1 MTLSPGYE
9 SNHSSNLVCN
19 NYLAQEFDVK
29 NLGQKYFL
37 GIEVAHSS
45 KGIFISQQKYITD
58 LLAETGKSKL
68 SMANEE
74 ISINCE
80 MYQHLIGRLLYLT
93 HTQLDISY
101 AMSILNQFMHQLKE
115 CHLHAAY
122 QVLHYL
128 KGTPRKGVLFKQS
141 EKVEVEM
148 FTDADYAG
156 STIDQ
161 KSIFNHITF
170 VGGNLV
176 TWRSKK
182 QNVVAQSSAG
192 AELRALTQ
200 GYVSYFGSRT
210 YLTSYKFLYSIL

>member
-1 MTLSPGYE
+1 
-9 SNHSSNLVCN
+9 
-19 NYLAQEFDVK
+19 
-29 NLGQKYFL
+29 
-37 GIEVAHSS
+37 
-45 KGIFISQQKYITD
+45 
-58 LLAETGKSKL
+58 
-68 SMANEE
+68 MANEE

-182 QNVVAQSSAG
+182 QNVG
-192 AELRALTQ
+192 TYPRICELLWVKNLLDKLQ
-200 GYVSYFGSRT
+200 IPLFNPMKIYCDN
-210 YLTSYKFLYSIL
+210 KFTRCCFIHNTINETLQH